1 MATHP
6 DPSHTL
12 TLHPHPFHLNAE
24 LSTPHP
30 DASSTSRRAKSTS
43 YEERIPTTEDHDA
56 FARHVTN
63 HRSSQA
69 DVERTHTRQYD
80 HENDPYQLASKL
92 KTSSELE
99 LIRAKASRK
108 RDACGV
114 ITFNKESRKARRLQ
128 NFYENQNEK
137 IERWLKPVD
146 EHVRLAKQLDGEN
159 QLKYQLAVR
168 GSFIANIILAC
179 LQLFAAISS
188 GSLALV
194 ATMSDAVFDPLSN
207 VTLIVSNRA
216 VKKVDPR
223 TFPSGK
229 ARIETAGN
237 IVFSFLMT
245 AVSFVIIVLSATDLA
260 RGFEHTTKPLNL
272 APLISVGIAFCTK
285 LTLFFYCWALRNT
298 YSQVRFLWEDHRND
312 LIINGFGILTSIG
325 GNKLRWWIDPAG
337 AIIIAIVI
345 SILWLRTAYSEFQ
358 LLIGIT
364 ADTPMQQWITYI
376 CMHLLLLTFLPC
388 HLEHCCYHLSQ
399 LLFSHPYSFP
409 SHLQSVFQPPT
420 HNRTPPHLSHLIGC
434 SQNSNDALPHDHRH
448 RHRPCLPQRPP
459 HHC

>member
-12 TLHPHPFHLNAE
+12 TFDPHPFHPNAE
-24 LSTPHP
+24 LSAPLP
-30 DASSTSRRAKSTS
+30 DPNPISRRAKSTS
-43 YEERIPTTEDHDA
+43 YEERIIIPEDHDA
-56 FARHVTN
+56 IARHTTN
-63 HRSSQA
+63 HRSSPA
-69 DVERTHTRQYD
+69 DVERTHIHQYD

-99 LIRAKASRK
+99 QIRANGLKK
-108 RDACGV
+108 RNVYGV
-114 ITFNKESRKARRLQ
+114 IAFNKESRKTRRLQ
-128 NFYENQNEK
+128 RFYEIQNEK

-146 EHVRLAKQLDGEN
+146 EHVRLAKQLEGEN

-168 GSFIANIILAC
+168 GSFAANVVLAV

-188 GSLALV
+188 DSLALV
-194 ATMSDAVFDPLSN
+194 ATMFDAIFDPLSN
-207 VTLIVSNRA
+207 VTLMICNRA

-237 IVFSFLMT
+237 IVFCFLMT
-245 AVSFVIIVLSATDLA
+245 AVSFVIIVISSSELV
-260 RGFEHTTKPLNL
+260 RGFAHNTKPLHL
-272 APLISVGIAFCTK
+272 VSLICLGVAFCAK

-298 YSQVRFLWEDHRND
+298 YSQVRILWEDHRND
-312 LIINGFGILTSIG
+312 LVINSLGALMSVG

-337 AIIIAIVI
+337 AIILAVVI
-345 SILWLRTAYSEFQ
+345 STLWLRTAYSEFQ

-376 CMHLLLLTFLPC
+376 CMHFFASQIASLPNTAV
-388 HLEHCCYHLSQ
+388 S
-399 LLFSHPYSFP
+399 S
-409 SHLQSVFQPPT
+409 
-420 HNRTPPHLSHLIGC
+420 
-434 SQNSNDALPHDHRH
+434 
-448 RHRPCLPQRPP
+448 
-459 HHC
+459 